1 MNGSIFLVS
10 ALLPFLLILIWKLE
24 GKTADS
30 FASIVTGLALLFN
43 IYGCYLFFQKG
54 SEKLYHYSY
63 VSTGKLGE
71 VFGLNIDVAS
81 VLMGL
86 FSILIAFLLVLYSI
100 AYISKENRAFP
111 LEKGKGKFYA
121 FLGLL
126 IGASMI
132 FTYSTNLIQF
142 AFSLELMAIGMLYL
156 VDFHGNA
163 RLDAIKAFLVLN
175 LGVLLILGAI
185 VILGS
190 KQVLFIMPKNNAALL
205 LIMFAGFAM
214 SSQLLF
220 YSWLPDATVSP
231 LPATAYVHSASIVP
245 LGPYMLFR
253 VIQFTKPDDSTF
265 WVLGGLTVA
274 LMLLMMIYYP
284 LQRDAK
290 KLIAY
295 STIAQAGVAYIT
307 LAYALLGHVAGIQ
320 IAVYQVVNHMVVKT
334 LAFASVG
341 GLAYSMGTT
350 DLGRIRG
357 IRKVLPWTG
366 IAWFLSFFG
375 LAGVLP
381 LGMFFSKAFTIM
393 ITKHAKG
400 IASWLF
406 PGIVLIDAAIFLVV
420 VLLWFREFFFNE
432 PTEEAKTEPKLMVA
446 VMLVLI
452 IIGVLAPWITLDIV
466 MKIGFAR

>member
-1 MNGSIFLVS
+1 
-10 ALLPFLLILIWKLE
+10 
-24 GKTADS
+24 
-30 FASIVTGLALLFN
+30 
-43 IYGCYLFFQKG
+43 
-54 SEKLYHYSY
+54 
-63 VSTGKLGE
+63 
-71 VFGLNIDVAS
+71 
-81 VLMGL
+81 
-86 FSILIAFLLVLYSI
+86 
-100 AYISKENRAFP
+100 
-111 LEKGKGKFYA
+111 
-121 FLGLL
+121 
-126 IGASMI
+126 MI

-190 KQVLFIMPKNNAALL
+190 KQVLFIMPKSNAALL